1 MPAGSGGVAGRFFFP
16 QNPILLESPRMKNP
30 GPIVLSQLMSP
41 TGINLELK
49 STDREA
55 VLEELVNQVAPIAK
69 QPEAR
74 QTLLRA
80 LHEREQLHSTGVGD
94 GVALP
99 HARNALVGL
108 VDRPVIVFGRSK
120 QGVSFGAIDGV
131 PSKLFFLLVAP
142 TVTEHLAMLARIS
155 RLLREPKLRQELLTV
170 DSPRK
175 ALAVI
180 RDAEANL
187 L

>member
-1 MPAGSGGVAGRFFFP
+1 
-16 QNPILLESPRMKNP
+16 MKNP

-41 TGINLELK
+41 ASVNMELK

-55 VLEELVNQVAPIAK
+55 VLEELVNQIAAIAK

-108 VDRPVIVFGRSK
+108 VDRPVIVFGRSA
-120 QGVSFGAIDGV
+120 QGIPFGAIDGV

-142 TVTEHLAMLARIS
+142 TVTEHLSMLARLS
-155 RLLREPKLRQELLTV
+155 RLLRDPRLRQDLLTA
-170 DSPRK
+170 DSSRK
-175 ALAVI
+175 ALALI
-180 RDAEANL
+180 KDAEAKL
-187 L
+187 